1 MEMLDTIFFYAN
13 LGVDILRIDA
23 PAFIWKQLGTTCQN
37 LPQAHTILRLIKQ
50 CVQVATPGM
59 ALLGEAIV
67 APKEIMKY
75 FGTGIYTAKE
85 CDFAY
90 NATHMA
96 LAMGYAG
103 NR

>member
-1 MEMLDTIFFYAN
+1 
-13 LGVDILRIDA
+13 VDILRIDA
-23 PAFIWKQLGTTCQN
+23 PAFIWKEVGTTCQN
-37 LPQAHTILRLIKQ
+37 LPQAHTLLQLIKH

-75 FGTGIYTAKE
+75 FGTGRYKGRE
-85 CDFAY
+85 CDVAY

-96 LAMGYAG
+96 LQWMLWLQEMSE
-103 NR
+103 